1 MQMRLA
7 WCCLGQCSSSAA
19 RFDLSD
25 TPFFFFLV
33 YKKASDLIAK
43 TTPVYTNTVF
53 PRQVWDYI
61 YVLKSQAHLQKL
73 QDRHG
78 ASASLTSSCRTK
90 SSVPCPFPTSKP
102 LRTKAALPHR
112 SPAAPFGVEFTQD
125 QSPALT
131 LSPCLPAAEILHCHR
146 GVVFHH
152 VETGTGGKRM
162 KISLSRTSNS

>member
-25 TPFFFFLV
+25 TPFLFFLV

-131 LSPCLPAAEILHCHR
+131 LCPMPSSGWNTTLPSRCRFPPR
-146 GVVFHH
+146 GNGNRGEKNENLTLKNF
-152 VETGTGGKRM
+152 
-162 KISLSRTSNS
+162 